1 MNQGELHSGHRERAI
16 SKFIANPNLM
26 SDHELLEIL
35 LFSLVPR
42 KDTNTLAHKILRVFG
57 SLGGVFGASVKSLM
71 TVDGVGPR
79 VASGLAVI
87 GETYKRIA
95 EQEKKDIEEYWTSP
109 VVIEKYLKKIFKD
122 YKNEQFI
129 VVLLNARY
137 KKLTHLA
144 FEDKNKYSV
153 SVDIP
158 EIITAFAVFKPKFAI
173 IAHNHPSENCFPS
186 SQDDFTTKKLNI
198 LCEIHNVKLS
208 DHLII
213 TKNSVFSYFKEKRM
227 EYIQKT
233 CDLEKLLNR
242 VKEDINE

>member
-1 MNQGELHSGHRERAI
+1 MNQGELHFGHRERMI
-16 SKFIANPNLM
+16 GKFVANPGSM

-42 KDTNTLAHKILRVFG
+42 KDTNALAHKILRVFG
-57 SLGGVFGASVKSLM
+57 SLGGVFDASVKSLM
-71 TVDGVGPR
+71 TVEGVGVR

-87 GETYKRIA
+87 GETYKRINEQA
-95 EQEKKDIEEYWTSP
+95 EKNGDEFWTSP
-109 VVIEKYLKKIFKD
+109 VAIEKYLKKIFKD
-122 YKNEQFI
+122 CKTEQFI
-129 VVLLNARY
+129 LVLLNARY
-137 KKLTHLA
+137 KKITSLA
-144 FEDKNKYSV
+144 FEDKNRYSV

-198 LCEIHNVKLS
+198 LCELHNVKLS
-208 DHLII
+208 DHLIV
-213 TKNSVFSYFKEKRM
+213 TANSVYSYFKEKRM